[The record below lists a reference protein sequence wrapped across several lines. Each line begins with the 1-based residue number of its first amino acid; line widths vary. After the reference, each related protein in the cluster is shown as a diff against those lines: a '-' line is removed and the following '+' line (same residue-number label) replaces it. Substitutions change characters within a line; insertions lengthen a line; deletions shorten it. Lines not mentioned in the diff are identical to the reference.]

1 MSLYAYC
8 RVSTERQSLQRQ
20 IDNIRK
26 IYPDVEYYTDK
37 YTGTTRD
44 RPHWNRLYK
53 KLHTGDTV
61 VFDSISRMS
70 RSADE
75 GVRLYLELFEKGVE
89 LIFLNEPYCNTE
101 VYRQSITQCIQST
114 GNEIA
119 DCYIEA
125 TNKVLQILATKQIAI
140 AFEQAEKERNDI
152 SNRVKDG
159 MKSRKEA
166 MAEQGITIHYG
177 LEKGTKLTTKKSVKA
192 KEIIRKHSKDFD
204 GTLSDDDVRTLAGI
218 SRNTYY
224 KYKAEL
230 KTEDN

>member
-1 MSLYAYC
+1 MNLYAYC
-8 RVSTERQSLQRQ
+8 RVSTQKQSLQRQ
-20 IDNIRK
+20 IDNIK
-26 IYPDVEYYTDK
+26 AVYPEAEYYTDK
-37 YTGTTRD
+37 YTGTTLD
-44 RPHWNRLYK
+44 RPNWNKLYK
-53 KLHTGDTV
+53 KLHTGDTI
-61 VFDSISRMS
+61 VFDSVSRMS
-70 RSADE
+70 RDAQE
-75 GVRLYLELFEKGVE
+75 GVRLYLELFEKGIE

-125 TNKVLQILATKQIAI
+125 TNKVLKILATKQIAI

-159 MKSRKEA
+159 MQSHKEA
-166 MAEQGITIHYG
+166 MAEQGITVHYG
-177 LEKGTKLTTKKSVKA
+177 LEKGAKLTTKKSIKA
-192 KEIIRKHSKDFD
+192 KEIIQKHSKDFE

-224 KYKAEL
+224 KYKSEL
-230 KTEDN
+230 KKEL